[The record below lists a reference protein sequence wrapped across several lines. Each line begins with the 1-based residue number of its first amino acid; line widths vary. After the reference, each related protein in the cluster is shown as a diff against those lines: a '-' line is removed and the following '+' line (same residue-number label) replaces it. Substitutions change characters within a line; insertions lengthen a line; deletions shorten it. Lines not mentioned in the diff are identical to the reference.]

1 MENLFTYSPV
11 SWDIVSHVLT
21 FGVGAHLAALLYFC
35 LTIGQVAPRYRL
47 SNVLSGV
54 VMISAA
60 LILFQQ
66 QQSWQNAFVF
76 NGEVWERSNATFSN
90 GYRYM
95 NWTID
100 VPMLLTQL
108 LIVAGITGARFRS
121 YWLQFLVA
129 GLAMIYTGYVGQF
142 YETTSPTLLYI
153 WGTISTAFFVWILVI
168 VWRVTHQSLPELP
181 ANARGMMR
189 GVFWLLF
196 VSWMR
201 YPGAYLMPVIWF
213 GEGGTVARLIT
224 YTAADVV
231 SKVIYGV
238 LLGYIALR
246 RSQAEG
252 FGPALESEGKTP
264 QNVSVR
270 QEASD

>member
-11 SWDIVSHVLT
+11 SWDIVSQVLT

-76 NGEVWERSNATFSN
+76 NGDVWERSNATFSN

-108 LIVAGITGARFRS
+108 LIVAGFAGARFRR
-121 YWLQFLVA
+121 YWVQFVVA
-129 GLAMIYTGYVGQF
+129 GLAMIYAGYVGQF
-142 YETTSPTLLYI
+142 YETTSTAQLYI
-153 WGTISTAFFVWILVI
+153 WGTISTVFFLWILVI
-168 VWRVTHQSLPELP
+168 VWRVTHQSLPDLP
-181 ANARGMMR
+181 DNAKGLMR

-196 VSWMR
+196 ISWML

-213 GEGGTVARLIT
+213 GEGGSVARLIT
-224 YTAADVV
+224 FTVADVT
-231 SKVIYGV
+231 SKVVYGV

-246 RSQAEG
+246 RSKAEG
-252 FGPALESEGKTP
+252 FRPALTSEGETRNP
-264 QNVSVR
+264 AQYVNT
-270 QEASD
+270 EN